1 MQLSA
6 RSKLFDY
13 ILKFCSQDY
22 LKRFFCFSNE
32 AAASSATVPRS
43 VKQDWLIKNTTLQF
57 KRGLGLPRKL
67 SRTASGLLIRILK
80 MLRQITLFFSQI
92 RDF

>member
-6 RSKLFDY
+6 RSKSFGY

-22 LKRFFCFSNE
+22 LKRFLCSSNE
-32 AAASSATVPRS
+32 AAASLATVPRS
-43 VKQDWLIKNTTLQF
+43 VKEDWLIKNTTLQF
-57 KRGLGLPRKL
+57 KSGLDFLRRL
-67 SRTASGLLIRILK
+67 SHTASGLLIRILK
-80 MLRQITLFFSQI
+80 ILSQITLFFSQI